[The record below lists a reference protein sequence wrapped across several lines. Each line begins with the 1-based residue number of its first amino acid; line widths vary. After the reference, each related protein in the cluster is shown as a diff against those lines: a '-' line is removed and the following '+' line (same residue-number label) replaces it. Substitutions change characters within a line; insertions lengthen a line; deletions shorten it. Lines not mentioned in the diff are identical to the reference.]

1 MAEKLDKTSLDF
13 ETQCSDKDLTYAV
26 LRELQTHGKKHKLEK
41 FEIPGGVTMVKEIWD
56 PESGLVTAAF
66 KLKRRP
72 LQVSKPP
79 KNSCRKKYMT
89 TEFLK
94 NSNQKIFLY
103 LFFSFCRINTKM
115 TSIECMDPLA
125 KLYTY
130 LILHY
135 GK

>member
-1 MAEKLDKTSLDF
+1 LAEKLDKTSLDF
-13 ETQCSDKDLTYAV
+13 DTQCSDKDLTYAV

-79 KNSCRKKYMT
+79 SFINSCSISHILDNEFFCLGRLGSFGKKIRATFEGGVFNYLWSLT
-89 TEFLK
+89 K
-94 NSNQKIFLY
+94 N
-103 LFFSFCRINTKM
+103 
-115 TSIECMDPLA
+115 
-125 KLYTY
+125 
-130 LILHY
+130 
-135 GK
+135 

>member
-13 ETQCSDKDLTYAV
+13 DTQCEDKDLTYAV

-72 LQVSKPP
+72 LQVSKVHIFWEGH
-79 KNSCRKKYMT
+79 KILQNLHFTFVLCSA
-89 TEFLK
+89 
-94 NSNQKIFLY
+94 SQK
-103 LFFSFCRINTKM
+103 
-115 TSIECMDPLA
+115 
-125 KLYTY
+125 
-130 LILHY
+130 
-135 GK
+135 

>member
-13 ETQCSDKDLTYAV
+13 DTQCVDKDLTYAV

-79 KNSCRKKYMT
+79 KNSCWKLYDHGIFE
-89 TEFLK
+89 EFQSK
-94 NSNQKIFLY
+94 EKIFFLTI
-103 LFFSFCRINTKM
+103 FFFILQDKYQDDINRM
-115 TSIECMDPLA
+115 
-125 KLYTY
+125 
-130 LILHY
+130 Y
-135 GK
+135 GSSG

>member
-79 KNSCRKKYMT
+79 ISIYSCSISHVLEN
-89 TEFLK
+89 EFFCLGRLGSYGWK
-94 NSNQKIFLY
+94 
-103 LFFSFCRINTKM
+103 FF
-115 TSIECMDPLA
+115 
-125 KLYTY
+125 
-130 LILHY
+130 
-135 GK
+135 